1 MKRMVVQEDSGTG
14 LCSCKTSIHYV
25 FVNKGCFKSQAL
37 LDEAAIL
44 SCMVYV
50 DLNPIRAKM
59 AKTPEKSEY
68 TSIQKRIQVLQGPA
82 QNAPN
87 PQPAMLLPFIGN
99 PRKKMPKG
107 LAFCLKDY
115 LELVD
120 WTGRALLENKRGAI
134 DYGTAPILERL
145 NIEPKQWIYLATHFE
160 SQFKGLVGSA
170 LSLMDACSTLNR
182 SWCHGMSA
190 GRRFFPT

>member
-1 MKRMVVQEDSGTG
+1 MKPQ
-14 LCSCKTSIHYV
+14 CSPAWPMLTSIPSGQRWQ
-25 FVNKGCFKSQAL
+25 KRPRSQ
-37 LDEAAIL
+37 I
-44 SCMVYV
+44 
-50 DLNPIRAKM
+50 
-59 AKTPEKSEY
+59 TPH
-68 TSIQKRIQVLQGPA
+68 IQKRIQALQESVEPVTN
-82 QNAPN
+82 Q
-87 PQPAMLLPFIGN
+87 QPEMLLPFIGN
-99 PRKKMPKG
+99 PRKELPKG

-134 DYGTAPILERL
+134 DYGTVPILERL
-145 NIEPKQWIYLATHFE
+145 NIEPKQWLYLATHFE

-170 LSLMDACSTLNR
+170 LSLIDACSTLNK